1 MQYETG
7 PDGTLRNRSIRE
19 LAEWYAEGQGDENA
33 FEAHMLLLRAHA
45 AVIGSAQRG
54 RRNLLSVE
62 RFTLLR
68 LLYRLPG
75 HRMQMTDI
83 GRALGVSPTSI
94 TKLVNRL
101 EALKLVE
108 RVPHETDKRRAWVQI
123 TSKGIATMEENL
135 PDARR
140 ATRERWQSLTA
151 EEQRTLS
158 HLLTKLLISIEGD
171 LEG

>member
-7 PDGTLRNRSIRE
+7 PDGTLHEATIRE
-19 LAEWYAEGQGDENA
+19 LAEWYAGEQGDVEA
-33 FEAHMLLLRAHA
+33 FEAHLMLLKAHA
-45 AVIGSAQRG
+45 TFIGSAQRG

-68 LLYRLPG
+68 LLYRLPE

-108 RVPHETDKRRAWVQI
+108 RLPHETDKRRAWVRI
-123 TSKGIATMEENL
+123 TEKGIATTAENL
-135 PDARR
+135 PGARH
-140 ATRERWQSLTA
+140 ATRLRWKGLTQ
-151 EEQRTLS
+151 EEQRTLA
-158 HLLTKLLISIEGD
+158 HLLTKLVMK
-171 LEG
+171 LEGESQE